1 MSFLQNVVV
10 VSDTSPLIYL
20 EKAGQIPLLE
30 KMFGHVLIPE
40 SVRNELFGKTPEHEA
55 EARKILKSDCFSVL
69 PVRNTESVR
78 YYMTEMGLHR
88 GESEA
93 ITLARECNANVLIM
107 DESAARSVVSEEGL
121 PVYLMGA
128 MGIVRQG
135 YESGLISE
143 NDLRHVVDVW
153 RNDPG
158 IYIAEKYLKYL
169 EDYPGLLKTTGT
181 RATERPVLLN
191 SAADKAPVSGKTKD
205 NGRTR

>member
-1 MSFLQNVVV
+1 V

-135 YESGLISE
+135 YESGLISDKRSPSCRRCLAERSRNIYSRKIPEVPRRLPRTPE
-143 NDLRHVVDVW
+143 NN
-153 RNDPG
+153 RNQGNRTSGSPEFRG
-158 IYIAEKYLKYL
+158 RQSSGFRENQGQRK
-169 EDYPGLLKTTGT
+169 
-181 RATERPVLLN
+181 
-191 SAADKAPVSGKTKD
+191 DKM
-205 NGRTR
+205 R